1 MENQFQLAARL
12 LKTDT
17 LRYTPAGIPVLDVV
31 LQHESIQ
38 QENGSPL
45 KVRFELSAKIIG
57 KQAELWQHRAGVM
70 VSVSGFITQRSHKIP
85 RPVLRIQNITEY
97 KG

>member
-1 MENQFQLAARL
+1 LENQFQLAARL

-57 KQAELWQHRAGVM
+57 KQAELWQQYLALLAMEGASRDPDLTAPAPTKAHSCG
-70 VSVSGFITQRSHKIP
+70 GCSHH
-85 RPVLRIQNITEY
+85 
-97 KG
+97 